1 MKKRSLSLLLALLMV
16 LSLVMPGTAA
26 FADTVSAETPADAS
40 YTELKWANK
49 LGTDWMNAPSVPTVA
64 DDGVIVM
71 VGTTINKLSFENGEI
86 VASGNMSSSPSY
98 GYTPA
103 VVNGDKIIAP
113 LGKGTLE
120 AFDAKTL
127 ESKWRVSDELA
138 GQALSPVLCAD
149 GKAYTGFWNGEAKDA
164 NFVCVDTATGE
175 LLWSYTVKG
184 GFYWAGAAEVGSY
197 VVVATDDGE
206 NGTKGTSS
214 LLVFKKTYAENE
226 EVKPVSSV
234 ELAGCGDARSSIT
247 VDGGKVYFLSLIHI

>member
-16 LSLVMPGTAA
+16 LSLVIPGTAA
-26 FADTVSAETPADAS
+26 FADTVSAETPTDAS
-40 YTELKWANK
+40 YTVLKWTNK

-86 VASGNMSSSPSY
+86 IASGNMSSSPSY

-103 VVNGDKIIAP
+103 VVTGDEIIAP

-127 ESKWRVSDELA
+127 ESKWSVSDELA
-138 GQALSPVLCAD
+138 GQALSPILCAD

-164 NFVCVDTATGE
+164 NFVCVDTATGK
-175 LLWSYTVKG
+175 LH
-184 GFYWAGAAEVGSY
+184 
-197 VVVATDDGE
+197 
-206 NGTKGTSS
+206 
-214 LLVFKKTYAENE
+214 
-226 EVKPVSSV
+226 
-234 ELAGCGDARSSIT
+234 R
-247 VDGGKVYFLSLIHI
+247 

>member
-40 YTELKWANK
+40 DTELKWANK

-103 VVNGDKIIAP
+103 VVNGDEIIAP

-120 AFDAKTL
+120 AFDAKRL
-127 ESKWRVSDELA
+127 RAS
-138 GQALSPVLCAD
+138 
-149 GKAYTGFWNGEAKDA
+149 
-164 NFVCVDTATGE
+164 
-175 LLWSYTVKG
+175 
-184 GFYWAGAAEVGSY
+184 GA
-197 VVVATDDGE
+197 
-206 NGTKGTSS
+206 
-214 LLVFKKTYAENE
+214 
-226 EVKPVSSV
+226 
-234 ELAGCGDARSSIT
+234 
-247 VDGGKVYFLSLIHI
+247 

>member
-26 FADTVSAETPADAS
+26 FADTVSAETPTDAS
-40 YTELKWANK
+40 YTVLKWANK

-71 VGTTINKLSFENGEI
+71 VGTTINKLGFENGEI

-120 AFDAKTL
+120 AFDAKHRLL
-127 ESKWRVSDELA
+127 ERR
-138 GQALSPVLCAD
+138 
-149 GKAYTGFWNGEAKDA
+149 GKGRKLRLRRYRNRR
-164 NFVCVDTATGE
+164 
-175 LLWSYTVKG
+175 
-184 GFYWAGAAEVGSY
+184 AA
-197 VVVATDDGE
+197 
-206 NGTKGTSS
+206 
-214 LLVFKKTYAENE
+214 
-226 EVKPVSSV
+226 V
-234 ELAGCGDARSSIT
+234 ELHR
-247 VDGGKVYFLSLIHI
+247 